1 MNHQAEP
8 HNVFPL
14 PKFPPRVPPGSPS
27 EPHRETCRRDRL
39 ATVHRP
45 DASQSSWPPGNA
57 PDAAWHYQCLVTK

>member
-1 MNHQAEP
+1 MNHQVELQCLPSAAFP
-8 HNVFPL
+8 VF
-14 PKFPPRVPPGSPS
+14 PPGSPS